1 MIAKEISRIM
11 KKKVLSTLLLSTVL
25 LSQGLTTLQTVSAGA
40 LNPHEVVDVPQ
51 LTPTPIGVSNSAIA
65 EQDQKVEQLSEKQKE
80 ATSQLESAQN
90 KVTALETEQANL
102 KVETERLESVSKDLE
117 KDITNLSKNI
127 VSRQESLEKQARSAQ
142 TSGSVLDYVNAVV
155 NSNSISDAISKVT
168 SMNQIVEASNKM
180 LAQQKSDK
188 EDILAKQEENNQAI
202 NTVIANKEKLEDDA
216 QALNSRKAELEV
228 AKLNLEVEKTEAEDK
243 KAELVN
249 QKAEAERQAVKALGE
264 EQAYLAQ
271 KESEK
276 AVVTNSA
283 NTSLEQE
290 VSAVSTPSAPTTSE
304 EVAPS
309 SEPQEEVTT
318 PTLTPTPTPTVTSKV
333 STTSRP
339 RYNTDASS
347 YPMGECT
354 WGAKT
359 LAPWAGDYWG
369 NGAQWAT
376 SAAAAG
382 FRTGSTPQVG
392 AIACW
397 NDGAYGHVAVVT
409 AVESNTRIQV
419 SESNYGKKRYI
430 GNHRGWFN
438 PTTTSEGFVTYIYQ
452 N

>member
-1 MIAKEISRIM
+1 M
-11 KKKVLSTLLLSTVL
+11 KKQVLSTLLLSTVL
-25 LSQGLTTLQTVSAGA
+25 LSQGLTTIQTVSAGA
-40 LNPHEVVDVPQ
+40 LNPHDVVDVPH
-51 LTPTPIGVSNSAIA
+51 TTPIPTGVSNSALA
-65 EQDQKVEQLSEKQKE
+65 DQEQKVEQLTEKQKE
-80 ATSQLESAQN
+80 ASSQLEKVQN

-102 KVETERLESVSKDLE
+102 QAETEHLESVSKDLE
-117 KDITNLSKNI
+117 KDINTLSKNI

-188 EDILAKQEENNQAI
+188 ESILAKQEENNQAI

-243 KAELVN
+243 KAELVE
-249 QKAEAERQAVKALGE
+249 QKAEAERQATKALE
-264 EQAYLAQ
+264 EEKVYLAQ

-276 AVVTNSA
+276 AEVTNSA

-309 SEPQEEVTT
+309 SEPQEEV
-318 PTLTPTPTPTVTSKV
+318 LTPTPTPTVTS
-333 STTSRP
+333 TASRP

-397 NDGAYGHVAVVT
+397 NDGGYGHVAVVT

-438 PTTTSEGFVTYIYQ
+438 PTTTSEGFVTYIYP

>member
-1 MIAKEISRIM
+1 M
-11 KKKVLSTLLLSTVL
+11 KKKVLSTLLLSTVV
-25 LSQGLTTLQTVSAGA
+25 LSQGLTTIQTVSAGA
-40 LNPHEVVDVPQ
+40 LSHHEVVDVTQTTSNPV
-51 LTPTPIGVSNSAIA
+51 GVSNSAIA
-65 EQDQKVEQLSEKQKE
+65 EQDKKVEQLTEKQKE

-90 KVTALETEQANL
+90 KVTALETEQVNL

-155 NSNSISDAISKVT
+155 NSTSISDAISKVT

-202 NTVIANKEKLEDDA
+202 NMVIANKEKLEDDA

-243 KAELVN
+243 KAELVEK
-249 QKAEAERQAVKALGE
+249 KAEVERQAAKALE
-264 EQAYLAQ
+264 EEKAYLAQ

-290 VSAVSTPSAPTTSE
+290 VSAVSTPSAPITSE

-309 SEPQEEVTT
+309 SEPQEEVAT
-318 PTLTPTPTPTVTSKV
+318 PTVTPTVTS
-333 STTSRP
+333 TASRP

>member
-1 MIAKEISRIM
+1 MILYFESKGFSSM
-11 KKKVLSTLLLSTVL
+11 KKKVLSTLLLSTVV
-25 LSQGLTTLQTVSAGA
+25 LSQGLTTIQTVSAGA
-40 LNPHEVVDVPQ
+40 LSPHEVVDVTQTTSNPV
-51 LTPTPIGVSNSAIA
+51 GVSNSAIA
-65 EQDQKVEQLSEKQKE
+65 EQDKKVEQLTEKQKE

-155 NSNSISDAISKVT
+155 NSTSISDAISKVT

-243 KAELVN
+243 KAELVE
-249 QKAEAERQAVKALGE
+249 QKAEAERQAAKALE
-264 EQAYLAQ
+264 EEKAYLAQ

-318 PTLTPTPTPTVTSKV
+318 PTQTPTPTPTVTPPK
-333 STTSRP
+333 
-339 RYNTDASS
+339 YNTDASS

>member
-1 MIAKEISRIM
+1 MILYFESKGFSSM
-11 KKKVLSTLLLSTVL
+11 KKKVLSTLLLSTVV
-25 LSQGLTTLQTVSAGA
+25 LSQGLTTIQTVSAGA
-40 LNPHEVVDVPQ
+40 LSPHEVVDVTQTTSNPV
-51 LTPTPIGVSNSAIA
+51 GVSNSAIA
-65 EQDQKVEQLSEKQKE
+65 EQDKKVEQLTEKQKE

-102 KVETERLESVSKDLE
+102 KVETERLELVSKDLE

-155 NSNSISDAISKVT
+155 NSTSISDAISKVT

-202 NTVIANKEKLEDDA
+202 NMVIANKEKLEDDA

-243 KAELVN
+243 KAELVEK
-249 QKAEAERQAVKALGE
+249 KAEVERQAAKALE
-264 EQAYLAQ
+264 EEKSYLAQ

-283 NTSLEQE
+283 NTSLAQE
-290 VSAVSTPSAPTTSE
+290 VSSVSTPSAPTTSE

-309 SEPQEEVTT
+309 SEPQEEAT
-318 PTLTPTPTPTVTSKV
+318 TPTPTPTVTPTV
-333 STTSRP
+333 TTTSRP

>member
-1 MIAKEISRIM
+1 M
-11 KKKVLSTLLLSTVL
+11 KKKVLSILLLSTVL
-25 LSQGLTTLQTVSAGA
+25 LSQGLTTIQTVSAGA
-40 LNPHEVVDVPQ
+40 LNPHEVVNVPQ
-51 LTPTPIGVSNSAIA
+51 ATPTPTPSPTPTPTPTSVSNSAIA
-65 EQDQKVEQLSEKQKE
+65 EQDQKVEQLTEKQKE
-80 ATSQLESAQN
+80 ASSQLDKVQGQ
-90 KVTALETEQANL
+90 VTALETEQANL
-102 KVETERLESVSKDLE
+102 QAETDQLESVSKDLE

-142 TSGSVLDYVNAVV
+142 TSGTVLDYVNAVV
-155 NSNSISDAISKVT
+155 NSSSISDAISKVS

-188 EDILAKQEENNQAI
+188 ENILAKQEENNQAI

-243 KAELVN
+243 KAELVE
-249 QKAEAERQAVKALGE
+249 QKAEAERQAAKALE
-264 EQAYLAQ
+264 EEKAYLAQ

-283 NTSLEQE
+283 NTSLAQE
-290 VSAVSTPSAPTTSE
+290 VSSVSTPSAPTTSE

-309 SEPQEEVTT
+309 SEPQEEVE
-318 PTLTPTPTPTVTSKV
+318 TPTVTPTV
-333 STTSRP
+333 STTNRP

-438 PTTTSEGFVTYIYQ
+438 PTTTSEGFVTYIYP

>member
-1 MIAKEISRIM
+1 M
-11 KKKVLSTLLLSTVL
+11 KKKVLSTLLLSTVV
-25 LSQGLTTLQTVSAGA
+25 LSQGLTTIQTVSAGA
-40 LNPHEVVDVPQ
+40 LSPHEVVDVTQTTSNPV
-51 LTPTPIGVSNSAIA
+51 GVSNSAIA
-65 EQDQKVEQLSEKQKE
+65 EQDKKVEQLTEKQKE

-202 NTVIANKEKLEDDA
+202 NKVIENKEKLEDDA

-243 KAELVN
+243 KAELVE
-249 QKAEAERQAVKALGE
+249 QKAEAERQAAKALE
-264 EQAYLAQ
+264 EEKAYLAQ

-309 SEPQEEVTT
+309 SEPQEEVAT
-318 PTLTPTPTPTVTSKV
+318 PTVTPTVTS
-333 STTSRP
+333 TASRP

>member
-1 MIAKEISRIM
+1 M
-11 KKKVLSTLLLSTVL
+11 KKKVLSTLLLSTVV
-25 LSQGLTTLQTVSAGA
+25 LSQGLTTIQTVSAGA
-40 LNPHEVVDVPQ
+40 LSPHEVVDVTQTTSNPV
-51 LTPTPIGVSNSAIA
+51 GVSNSAIA
-65 EQDQKVEQLSEKQKE
+65 EQDKKVEQLTEKQKE

-155 NSNSISDAISKVT
+155 NSTSISDAISKVT

-243 KAELVN
+243 KAELVE
-249 QKAEAERQAVKALGE
+249 QKAEAERQAAKALE
-264 EQAYLAQ
+264 EEKAYLAQ

-318 PTLTPTPTPTVTSKV
+318 PTQTPTPTPTVTPPK
-333 STTSRP
+333 
-339 RYNTDASS
+339 YNTDASS

>member
-1 MIAKEISRIM
+1 M
-11 KKKVLSTLLLSTVL
+11 KKKVLSTLLLSTVV
-25 LSQGLTTLQTVSAGA
+25 LSQGLTTIQTVSAGA
-40 LNPHEVVDVPQ
+40 LSPHEVVDVTQTTSNPV
-51 LTPTPIGVSNSAIA
+51 GVSNSAIA
-65 EQDQKVEQLSEKQKE
+65 EQDKKVEQLTEKQKE
-80 ATSQLESAQN
+80 ATSQLENAQN

-102 KVETERLESVSKDLE
+102 KVETERLESVSKGLE

-155 NSNSISDAISKVT
+155 NSTSISDAISKVT

-202 NTVIANKEKLEDDA
+202 NTVVANKEKLEDDA

-228 AKLNLEVEKTEAEDK
+228 AKLNLEVEKNEAEDK

-249 QKAEAERQAVKALGE
+249 QKAEAERQAVKALE
-264 EQAYLAQ
+264 EEKAYLAQ

-304 EVAPS
+304 EVAPR
-309 SEPQEEVTT
+309 SEPQEEVAT
-318 PTLTPTPTPTVTSKV
+318 PTVTPTVTS
-333 STTSRP
+333 TASRP

>member
-1 MIAKEISRIM
+1 MVAYFESKRISRIM
-11 KKKVLSTLLLSTVL
+11 KKQVLSTLLLSTVL
-25 LSQGLTTLQTVSAGA
+25 LSQGLTTIQTVSAGA

-51 LTPTPIGVSNSAIA
+51 STPTPIGVSNSAIA
-65 EQDQKVEQLSEKQKE
+65 EQDQKVEQLTEKQKE
-80 ATSQLESAQN
+80 ASSQLESVQS

-102 KVETERLESVSKDLE
+102 QAETDRLESVSKDLE
-117 KDITNLSKNI
+117 KDINNLSKNI

-155 NSNSISDAISKVT
+155 NSSSISDAISKVN

-228 AKLNLEVEKTEAEDK
+228 AKLNLEVEKIEAEDK
-243 KAELVN
+243 KAELVE
-249 QKAEAERQAVKALGE
+249 QKAEAERQAAKALE
-264 EQAYLAQ
+264 EEKAYLAQ

-283 NTSLEQE
+283 NTSLAQE

-309 SEPQEEVTT
+309 SEPQEEVA
-318 PTLTPTPTPTVTSKV
+318 TPTPTPTVTPTV

-419 SESNYGKKRYI
+419 SESNVGGKRYI

>member
-1 MIAKEISRIM
+1 M
-11 KKKVLSTLLLSTVL
+11 KKQILSTLLLSTVL
-25 LSQGLTTLQTVSAGA
+25 LSQGLTTIQTVSAGA

-51 LTPTPIGVSNSAIA
+51 LTPTPTGVSNSAIA
-65 EQDQKVEQLSEKQKE
+65 EQDQKVEQVTEKQKE
-80 ATSQLESAQN
+80 ASSQLDIVQS
-90 KVTALETEQANL
+90 KVTVLETEQANL
-102 KVETERLESVSKDLE
+102 QAETEHLESVSKDLE

-142 TSGSVLDYVNAVV
+142 TSGSVLDYVNAIV
-155 NSNSISDAISKVT
+155 NSSSISDAISKV
-168 SMNQIVEASNKM
+168 SAMNQIVEASNKM

-188 EDILAKQEENNQAI
+188 ENILAKQEENNQAI
-202 NTVIANKEKLEDDA
+202 NTVIANKEKLDDDA

-228 AKLNLEVEKTEAEDK
+228 AKLNLEIEKTEAEDK
-243 KAELVN
+243 KAELVE
-249 QKAEAERQAVKALGE
+249 QKAEAERQAAKALE
-264 EQAYLAQ
+264 EEKVYLAQ

-276 AVVTNSA
+276 ATVSNSA
-283 NTSLEQE
+283 NTSFEKE

-318 PTLTPTPTPTVTSKV
+318 STPTVTPTV
-333 STTSRP
+333 SITSHP
-339 RYNTDASS
+339 KYNTDASS

-397 NDGAYGHVAVVT
+397 NDGGYGHVAVVT

-438 PTTTSEGFVTYIYQ
+438 PTTTSEGFVTYIYP

>member
-1 MIAKEISRIM
+1 M
-11 KKKVLSTLLLSTVL
+11 KKKVLSTLLLSTVV
-25 LSQGLTTLQTVSAGA
+25 LSQGLTTIQTVSAGA
-40 LNPHEVVDVPQ
+40 LSPHEVVDVTQTTSNPV
-51 LTPTPIGVSNSAIA
+51 GVSNSAIA
-65 EQDQKVEQLSEKQKE
+65 EQDKKVEQLTEKQKE

-102 KVETERLESVSKDLE
+102 KVETERLELVSKDLE

-155 NSNSISDAISKVT
+155 NSTSISDAISKVT

-202 NTVIANKEKLEDDA
+202 NMVIANKEKLEDDA

-243 KAELVN
+243 KAELVEK
-249 QKAEAERQAVKALGE
+249 KAEVERQAAKALE
-264 EQAYLAQ
+264 EEKSYLAQ

-283 NTSLEQE
+283 NTSLAQE
-290 VSAVSTPSAPTTSE
+290 VSSVSTPSAPTTSE

-309 SEPQEEVTT
+309 SEPQEEAT
-318 PTLTPTPTPTVTSKV
+318 TPTPTPTVTPTV
-333 STTSRP
+333 TTTSRP

>member
-1 MIAKEISRIM
+1 M

-25 LSQGLTTLQTVSAGA
+25 LSQGLTTIQTVSAGA
-40 LNPHEVVDVPQ
+40 LNPHEVVNVPQ
-51 LTPTPIGVSNSAIA
+51 ATPTPTSVSNSAIA
-65 EQDQKVEQLSEKQKE
+65 EQDQKVEQLTEKQKE
-80 ATSQLESAQN
+80 ASSQLDKVQGQ
-90 KVTALETEQANL
+90 VTALETEQANL
-102 KVETERLESVSKDLE
+102 QAETDQLESVSKDLE

-142 TSGSVLDYVNAVV
+142 TSGTVLDYVNAVV
-155 NSNSISDAISKVT
+155 NSSSISDAISKVS

-188 EDILAKQEENNQAI
+188 ENILAKQEENNQAI

-243 KAELVN
+243 KAELVE
-249 QKAEAERQAVKALGE
+249 QKAEAERQAAKVLE
-264 EQAYLAQ
+264 EEKAYLAQ

-276 AVVTNSA
+276 AVVTKSA

-290 VSAVSTPSAPTTSE
+290 VLAVSTPSAPTISE
-304 EVAPS
+304 EVTPS
-309 SEPQEEVTT
+309 FEPQEEAT
-318 PTLTPTPTPTVTSKV
+318 TPTPTPTVTPTV
-333 STTSRP
+333 TTTSRP

-397 NDGAYGHVAVVT
+397 NDGGYGHVAVVT

-438 PTTTSEGFVTYIYQ
+438 PTTTSEGFVTYIYP

>member
-1 MIAKEISRIM
+1 M

-25 LSQGLTTLQTVSAGA
+25 LSQGLTTIQTVSAGA

-51 LTPTPIGVSNSAIA
+51 ATSTSTGVSNSALA
-65 EQDQKVEQLSEKQKE
+65 EQDQKVEQLTEKQKE
-80 ATSQLESAQN
+80 ASSQLDKVQGQ
-90 KVTALETEQANL
+90 VTALETEKANL
-102 KVETERLESVSKDLE
+102 QAETDRLESVSKDLE

-127 VSRQESLEKQARSAQ
+127 VSRQESLEKRARSAQ
-142 TSGSVLDYVNAVV
+142 TSGTVLDYVNAVV
-155 NSNSISDAISKVT
+155 NSSSISDAISKVT

-243 KAELVN
+243 KAELVE
-249 QKAEAERQAVKALGE
+249 QKAEAERQAAKALE
-264 EQAYLAQ
+264 EEKAYLAQ
-271 KESEK
+271 KEREK
-276 AVVTNSA
+276 AVVTTSA

-318 PTLTPTPTPTVTSKV
+318 PTPTPTVTPTV
-333 STTSRP
+333 STTNRP

-347 YPMGECT
+347 YPIGECT

-359 LAPWAGDYWG
+359 LAPWVGDYWG

-419 SESNYGKKRYI
+419 SESNVGGKRYI

>member
-1 MIAKEISRIM
+1 M
-11 KKKVLSTLLLSTVL
+11 KKQVLSTLLLSTVL
-25 LSQGLTTLQTVSAGA
+25 LSQGLTTIQTVSAGA
-40 LNPHEVVDVPQ
+40 LNPHDVVDVPHT
-51 LTPTPIGVSNSAIA
+51 TPTPIGVSNSAIA
-65 EQDQKVEQLSEKQKE
+65 EQEQKVEQLTEKQKE
-80 ATSQLESAQN
+80 ASSQLEKVQS

-102 KVETERLESVSKDLE
+102 QAENDRLESVSKDLE
-117 KDITNLSKNI
+117 KDINNLSKNI

-155 NSNSISDAISKVT
+155 NSSSISDAISKVS

-188 EDILAKQEENNQAI
+188 ENILAKQEENNQAI

-243 KAELVN
+243 KAELVE
-249 QKAEAERQAVKALGE
+249 QKAEAERQATKALE
-264 EQAYLAQ
+264 EEKAYLAQ

-283 NTSLEQE
+283 NTSLAQE
-290 VSAVSTPSAPTTSE
+290 VSAVSTPSAPITSE

-309 SEPQEEVTT
+309 SEPQEEV
-318 PTLTPTPTPTVTSKV
+318 LTPIPTHTPTPTVTS
-333 STTSRP
+333 TASRP

-397 NDGAYGHVAVVT
+397 NDGVYGHVAVVT

-438 PTTTSEGFVTYIYQ
+438 PTTTSEGFVTYIYP

>member
-1 MIAKEISRIM
+1 M

-25 LSQGLTTLQTVSAGA
+25 LSQGLTIIQTVNAGA

-51 LTPTPIGVSNSAIA
+51 ATPTTTGVSNSAIA
-65 EQDQKVEQLSEKQKE
+65 EQDQKVEQLTEKQKE
-80 ATSQLESAQN
+80 ASSQLESVQS

-102 KVETERLESVSKDLE
+102 QAETEHLESVSKDLE
-117 KDITNLSKNI
+117 KDINNLSKNI

-142 TSGSVLDYVNAVV
+142 TGGSVLDYVNAVV

-188 EDILAKQEENNQAI
+188 ESILAKQEENNQAI

-243 KAELVN
+243 KAELVE
-249 QKAEAERQAVKALGE
+249 QKAEAERQAAKALE
-264 EQAYLAQ
+264 EEKVYLAQ

-283 NTSLEQE
+283 NTSLAQE
-290 VSAVSTPSAPTTSE
+290 VSAVSTPSAPITSE

-309 SEPQEEVTT
+309 SEPQEEVAT
-318 PTLTPTPTPTVTSKV
+318 PTVTPTVTS
-333 STTSRP
+333 TASRP

-397 NDGAYGHVAVVT
+397 DDGGYGHVAVVT

-438 PTTTSEGFVTYIYQ
+438 PTTTSEGFVTYIYP

>member
-1 MIAKEISRIM
+1 MVAYFESKRISRIM
-11 KKKVLSTLLLSTVL
+11 KKQVLSTLLLSTVL
-25 LSQGLTTLQTVSAGA
+25 LSQGLTTIQTVSAGA
-40 LNPHEVVDVPQ
+40 LNPHEIVDVPQ
-51 LTPTPIGVSNSAIA
+51 TTPTPISVSNSVLA
-65 EQDQKVEQLSEKQKE
+65 EQDQKVEQLTERQKE
-80 ATSQLESAQN
+80 ASSQLESVQS

-102 KVETERLESVSKDLE
+102 QAETDRLESVSKDLE
-117 KDITNLSKNI
+117 KDINNLSKNI

-142 TSGSVLDYVNAVV
+142 TSGSVLDYVNAVI
-155 NSNSISDAISKVT
+155 NSNSISDIISKVT

-243 KAELVN
+243 RAELVE
-249 QKAEAERQAVKALGE
+249 QKAEAERQAAKALE
-264 EQAYLAQ
+264 DEKTYLAQ

-283 NTSLEQE
+283 NTSLEKE
-290 VSAVSTPSAPTTSE
+290 VSAVSTPSAPATSE
-304 EVAPS
+304 EVTPS
-309 SEPQEEVTT
+309 SEPQEEAT
-318 PTLTPTPTPTVTSKV
+318 TPTPTPTVTPIV

-347 YPMGECT
+347 YPTGECT

-409 AVESNTRIQV
+409 AVESATRIQV
-419 SESNYGKKRYI
+419 SESNVGGKRYI

>member
-1 MIAKEISRIM
+1 M
-11 KKKVLSTLLLSTVL
+11 KKQVLSTLLLSTVL
-25 LSQGLTTLQTVSAGA
+25 LSQGLTTIQTVSAGA
-40 LNPHEVVDVPQ
+40 LNPHEVVDIPQ
-51 LTPTPIGVSNSAIA
+51 ATPTSVSNSTLADQ
-65 EQDQKVEQLSEKQKE
+65 EQKVEQLTEKQKE
-80 ATSQLESAQN
+80 ASSQLESVQS

-102 KVETERLESVSKDLE
+102 QAETEHLESVSKALE
-117 KDITNLSKNI
+117 KDINNLSKNI
-127 VSRQESLEKQARSAQ
+127 VSRQDSLEKQARSAQ

-243 KAELVN
+243 KAELVE
-249 QKAEAERQAVKALGE
+249 QKAEAERQAAKALE
-264 EQAYLAQ
+264 EEKAYLAQ

-283 NTSLEQE
+283 NTSLAQE
-290 VSAVSTPSAPTTSE
+290 VSAVSTPFAPTPSE

-309 SEPQEEVTT
+309 SEPQEEVS
-318 PTLTPTPTPTVTSKV
+318 TPTPTSTVTPTV

-397 NDGAYGHVAVVT
+397 NDGGYGHVAVVT